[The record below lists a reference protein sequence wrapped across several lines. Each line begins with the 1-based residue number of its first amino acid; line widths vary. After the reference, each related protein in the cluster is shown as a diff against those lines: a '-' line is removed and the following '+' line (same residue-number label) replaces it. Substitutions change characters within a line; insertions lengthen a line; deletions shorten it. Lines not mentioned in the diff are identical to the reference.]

1 MKTFPISLVIAII
14 CIYLA
19 VLHLGQDLKNYFD
32 YVAFVIVLGGTISV
46 AVATFPWEYK
56 KDMWTCFKLLFSS
69 EKTHYRQVLQICMK
83 LLQKGPLEIDK
94 MKIDKKFLYGRTLIE
109 GVELLTLSF
118 DDSKLEF
125 IIREKVFHAAK
136 RFRRVANAFRSL
148 AKYPPAFGLAGT
160 VLGLVNIM
168 RGLDKGLDA
177 KQTAVEMSVAL
188 VATFYGLLVANLIIN
203 PAGELV
209 LKKAHQEE
217 ELAELCVQTIIM
229 LHQKSSLLEAQEI
242 LNSLVPEEHRIDG
255 VDEDTITQQVA
266 A

>member
-1 MKTFPISLVIAII
+1 LKTFPLSLVIALI

-32 YVAFVIVLGGTISV
+32 YVAFVIVLGGTTAV
-46 AVATFPWEYK
+46 AVSTFPWEYK
-56 KDMWTCFKLLFSS
+56 KDMWVCLRMLFSS
-69 EKTHYRQVLQICMK
+69 EKTRYKQVLQICMR
-83 LLQKGPLEIDK
+83 LIEKGPLEIDK
-94 MKIDKKFLYGRTLIE
+94 IKINKKNLYGRTLIE
-109 GVELLTLSF
+109 GLELLTLSF

-125 IIREKVFHAAK
+125 IIREKVFHASK
-136 RFRRVANAFRSL
+136 RYRRVANAFRSL

-209 LKKAHQEE
+209 LKKSHEEE
-217 ELAELCVQTIIM
+217 ELAELCLQTILMI
-229 LHQKSSLLEAQEI
+229 HQKTSLLEAQEI
-242 LNSLVPEEHRIDG
+242 LNALVPEECRISG
-255 VDEDTITQQVA
+255 VDEESLVEVA
-266 A
+266 